1 MSDIQERPELLTA
14 GEHSGRTA
22 LVFGGTSG
30 IGRAAAMELARQGA
44 RVVVH
49 GLDRSD
55 AINTAAAIRAL
66 GGDAVAVFGYVE
78 DERTSAGAVREAVAA
93 FGQLDT
99 VVASA
104 GIQRYGDVVSTP
116 EATWDHVFEVNVKGT
131 FLALKHSLPLLRES
145 ANGSIVVVTSVQAFA
160 SQKQVAAYTASK
172 GALVALVR
180 SLAVDEA
187 DYGVRAN
194 SVSPGSVDT
203 PMLRASAALLGTEDD
218 TSVNNLIRH
227 WGTSHAL
234 GRVAAAHEVA
244 AAISFLASPR
254 SSFITGID
262 LKVDGGLTAQL
273 PVPISPQR

>member
-1 MSDIQERPELLTA
+1 MSDIQERTQLLA
-14 GEHSGRTA
+14 EGEHTGRIA

-30 IGRAAAMELARQGA
+30 IGRAAAFELARQGA
-44 RVVVH
+44 QVAVH

-55 AINTAAAIRAL
+55 ATETAAAIRAS
-66 GGDAVAVFGYVE
+66 GGDAMAVFGYVE
-78 DERTSAGAVREAVAA
+78 DECTSARAVREVVAA
-93 FGQLDT
+93 FGRLDT
-99 VVASA
+99 VIASA

-145 ANGSIVVVTSVQAFA
+145 VNGSIVVVTSVQAFA
-160 SQKQVAAYTASK
+160 TQKQVAAYTASK

-187 DYGVRAN
+187 EYGVRAN

-203 PMLRASAALLGTEDD
+203 PMLRASAALLGREDRE
-218 TSVNNLIRH
+218 SVETLIQQ

-254 SSFITGID
+254 SSFITGVD

-273 PVPISPQR
+273 PVFISPEL